1 MALRHTYPV
10 TWQLV
15 HGASET
21 ITLNVRDAQGNEN
34 SRRYFAFRANL
45 TKPGA
50 QLRLLFTR
58 ALDSP
63 ANAIHSIAAT
73 ANVNSNYSGTITARW
88 EKVDIPHGQYDM
100 WTVIHFPGESNIFF
114 RKDRAEVV

>member
-15 HGASET
+15 HGAFAS

-34 SRRYFAFRANL
+34 AKRYFDFRTNL
-45 TKPGA
+45 IKPGA
-50 QLRLLFTR
+50 QLSLLFTR
-58 ALDSP
+58 AGDSP
-63 ANAIHSIAAT
+63 ANAVHTIAAT
-73 ANVNSNYSGTITARW
+73 ANVNSNYSGIITARW

-100 WTVIHFPGESNIFF
+100 WTVIHFPGETNIFF
-114 RKDRAEVV
+114 RKDKAEVI